1 MYLRILCFGF
11 IQSGLINI
19 TYVYLCTLLQ
29 QGFCDG
35 QANTLRTS
43 RHQCALA
50 GELKVK

>member
-1 MYLRILCFGF
+1 VHFG
-11 IQSGLINI
+11 
-19 TYVYLCTLLQ
+19 TLLQ

-43 RHQCALA
+43 RHQSALA